1 MSEQG
6 PTGTGTTEGTTEG
19 VTGTTGT
26 TEGVTGTIEQPVP
39 TPPPTISL
47 SDITSAVEVVQ
58 VKEAQDKVTL
68 ESIGTLS
75 FESLKASLIQWAVAG
90 YPNAYKIYEISVSPP
105 GVCSD
110 GVTRNLADY
119 ITFCSGKTIHEHVDV
134 LQARTVDIDV
144 SFAYTGSSIIIVVS
158 KSS

>member
-1 MSEQG
+1 MSEEAPIETGQG
-6 PTGTGTTEGTTEG
+6 MNTE
-19 VTGTTGT
+19 
-26 TEGVTGTIEQPVP
+26 P

-47 SDITSAVEVVQ
+47 SDITNAVEVVQ
-58 VKEAQDKVTL
+58 VKETQDKATL

-75 FESLKASLIQWAVAG
+75 FDSLKASLIQWAVAG
-90 YPNAYKIYEISVSPP
+90 YPNAYTVHEISVSPP

-119 ITFCSGKTIHEHVDV
+119 ITFCSGKSIHEHVAV
-134 LQARTVDIDV
+134 LQTRMPDISV

-158 KSS
+158 KTS

>member
-1 MSEQG
+1 MSEDG
-6 PTGTGTTEGTTEG
+6 PTGTGPTETGPIGTTSS
-19 VTGTTGT
+19 
-26 TEGVTGTIEQPVP
+26 
-39 TPPPTISL
+39 PTISL

-58 VKEAQDKVTL
+58 VKEAQDKTTL
-68 ESIGTLS
+68 ESIGNLS
-75 FESLKASLIQWAVAG
+75 FEGLKSSLIQWAVAG
-90 YPNAYKIYEISVSPP
+90 YPNAYKIHEISVSPP
-105 GVCSD
+105 SVCSD

-119 ITFCSGKTIHEHVDV
+119 ITFCSGKSIHEHVAV

>member
-1 MSEQG
+1 MSEEAPPVESG
-6 PTGTGTTEGTTEG
+6 ETSTEPPTETGQSMYPTIPTE
-19 VTGTTGT
+19 
-26 TEGVTGTIEQPVP
+26 P

-47 SDITSAVEVVQ
+47 SDITNAVEVVQ
-58 VKEAQDKVTL
+58 TKETQDKATL

-75 FESLKASLIQWAVAG
+75 FEGLRSSLIQWAVAG
-90 YPNAYKIYEISVSPP
+90 YPNAYKVHEISVSPP

-119 ITFCSGKTIHEHVDV
+119 ITFCSGKSIHEHVGV
-134 LQARTVDIDV
+134 LQARMSDIAV
-144 SFAYTGSSIIIVVS
+144 SFAYTGFSILIVVS